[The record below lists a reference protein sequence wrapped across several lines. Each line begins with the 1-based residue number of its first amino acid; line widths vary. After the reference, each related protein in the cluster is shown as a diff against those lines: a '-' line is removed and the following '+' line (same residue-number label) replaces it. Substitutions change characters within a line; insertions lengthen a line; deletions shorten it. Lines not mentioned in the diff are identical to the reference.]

1 MKTAILGASGYAG
14 GELVR
19 FVDDHDGFHLVHLGA
34 HTQSGMPL
42 GSVHPHLAGGNRVLG
57 SNDPDDLP
65 EVDLVFLALP
75 HGASAEIGKVL
86 ADGGTRV
93 VDLGADYRL
102 DTDDRYLAAY
112 GASHPHPEDL
122 TKWVYGLPEL
132 FDCTDTGR
140 VASPGCYPTTTI
152 VGLAPLVTGGLIDPS
167 TIVVNA
173 VSGVSGA
180 GRKLADQFLFGS
192 IDEGVVAYGVGR
204 HRHRPEMEMA
214 LEMLSGKPASV
225 TFTPH
230 LVPMQRGIVATSTA
244 SLLDPG
250 TSRSELLDTLRS
262 AYDGRP
268 FVEVLDEA
276 PQSRW
281 TVNSNRAMVSAFV
294 DAPTGRV
301 VVTAA
306 LDNLVKGAAGQAVQA
321 ANLMVDLPED
331 TGLPMHGWM
340 P

>member
-1 MKTAILGASGYAG
+1 
-14 GELVR
+14 
-19 FVDDHDGFHLVHLGA
+19 
-34 HTQSGMPL
+34 
-42 GSVHPHLAGGNRVLG
+42 
-57 SNDPDDLP
+57 
-65 EVDLVFLALP
+65 
-75 HGASAEIGKVL
+75 
-86 ADGGTRV
+86 V
-93 VDLGADYRL
+93 VA
-102 DTDDRYLAAY
+102 
-112 GASHPHPEDL
+112 
-122 TKWVYGLPEL
+122 
-132 FDCTDTGR
+132 
-140 VASPGCYPTTTI
+140 
-152 VGLAPLVTGGLIDPS
+152 GLIDPG

-192 IDEGVVAYGVGR
+192 IDEGVVPYGVGV

-214 LEMLSGKPASV
+214 LELLSGTRASV

-244 SLLDPG
+244 TLVDSS
-250 TSRSELLDTLRS
+250 TSRTVLLDTLRS
-262 AYDGRP
+262 AYEGRP
-268 FVEVLDEA
+268 FVEVIDVP

-281 TVNSNRAMVSAFV
+281 TVNSNRAMLSAFV

-321 ANLMVDLPED
+321 ANLMLDLPED
-331 TGLPMHGWM
+331 TGLPSHGWM

>member
-19 FVDDHDGFHLVHLGA
+19 FIDDHDEFHLVHLGA

-42 GSVHPHLAGGNRVLG
+42 GSVHPHLAGGSRVLG
-57 SNDPDDLP
+57 SNDPNALP

-75 HGASAEIGKVL
+75 HGASAEIGKAL
-86 ADGGTRV
+86 ADDGSRV

-102 DTDDRYLAAY
+102 DSDDRYRAAY
-112 GASHPHPEDL
+112 GQPHPHPEDL
-122 TKWVYGLPEL
+122 GEWVYGLPEL

-152 VGLAPLVTGGLIDPS
+152 LGLAPLVVAGLIDPG

-180 GRKLADQFLFGS
+180 GRKLAEQFLFGS
-192 IDEGVVAYGVGR
+192 IDEGVVAYGVGV

-214 LEMLSGKPASV
+214 LELLSGTRASV

-244 SLLDPG
+244 TLVDPSTSRAVLLDA
-250 TSRSELLDTLRS
+250 LRS
-262 AYDGRP
+262 AYEGRP
-268 FVEVLDEA
+268 FVEVIDVP

-281 TVNSNRAMVSAFV
+281 TVNSNRALLSAFV

-321 ANLMVDLPED
+321 ANLMLDLPED
-331 TGLPMHGWM
+331 TGLPSHGWM